1 MARVLSQEWYQ
12 RAFWAKVQKGSVLD
26 GCWEWRGRRSH
37 QGYGTVVRS
46 TVRRQAHRVAW
57 EMTNGSIPEGM
68 WVRHRCDNPPCV
80 NPAHL
85 LLGQPAENSQDMVF
99 RHRSTS
105 GSRNPHATLT
115 EDAVRQIR
123 LLAADGI
130 SHRFI
135 AQRFAIRPPTVSKIA
150 RRHRWTMV
158 E

>member
-1 MARVLSQEWYQ
+1 
-12 RAFWAKVQKGSVLD
+12 
-26 GCWEWRGRRSH
+26 
-37 QGYGTVVRS
+37 
-46 TVRRQAHRVAW
+46 
-57 EMTNGSIPEGM
+57 MTNGSIPEGM